1 MNADRSKERTSM
13 KKKESSGNLR
23 KGILSTTMT
32 GSADVPAQLKWMD
45 RKQRHA
51 VLATSSARGPHVSLI
66 AFVLTKDGRG
76 IVFATPTATAKH
88 RNMKKSSG
96 VALLIDN
103 RTNSGKDYAGAET
116 VTVFGRAKEI
126 KEGPRWAELAT
137 LLVSKHK
144 ELGPFVA
151 APTTALM
158 LVTIRK
164 CVHVG
169 RFQEVTEWRAKGR

>member
-1 MNADRSKERTSM
+1 MRTAENVRDRRA
-13 KKKESSGNLR
+13 
-23 KGILSTTMT
+23 GILSTRAK
-32 GSADVPAQLKWMD
+32 GSADVPARLQLLD
-45 RKQRHA
+45 RMQLHA
-51 VLATSSARGPHVSLI
+51 VLATSSARGPHDSLI

-103 RTNSGKDYAGAET
+103 RTNSGKDYAGAEA